1 MGVCVCVSVSVCLCG
16 YTLTLRSLSKSTRV
30 LTWTRTSR
38 DPNDARV
45 RLRMMHSFLST
56 GINRSIITSGRRV
69 DGDRRTGDTPRR
81 SSVRSR
87 SRSRRRVPVPG
98 KRLKSTDALNSR
110 GERLGGATSKKR
122 SSRLFV
128 RKTRAFGVRR
138 IGRDSGSGFPVRG
151 RCETGRD
158 ARVNRRRWE
167 TNG

>member
-1 MGVCVCVSVSVCLCG
+1 MCG

-38 DPNDARV
+38 DANASQTQIHAFIPLDGNQSISHHVGASRRRGPTDRRHTASFVRRV
-45 RLRMMHSFLST
+45 R
-56 GINRSIITSGRRV
+56 V
-69 DGDRRTGDTPRR
+69 RR
-81 SSVRSR
+81 S

-128 RKTRAFGVRR
+128 RGTRAFGVRR
-138 IGRDSGSGFPVRG
+138 IGRDSGSGFG
-151 RCETGRD
+151 SAGD
-158 ARVNRRRWE
+158 ARPVA
-167 TNG
+167 TLG